1 MTSKDWDDIDRS
13 SRELL
18 SCFLAYVGAEDIG
31 ETHGNCCIDL
41 SCRINSKA
49 VALEIKDRELSSN
62 EYGDVLIEDIKQDC
76 TTRRI
81 DKG

>member
-1 MTSKDWDDIDRS
+1 MTSKDWDDIDKS
-13 SRELL
+13 SRQLL

-41 SCRINSKA
+41 SCIMNNKA

-62 EYGDVLIEDIKQDC
+62 
-76 TTRRI
+76 
-81 DKG
+81 